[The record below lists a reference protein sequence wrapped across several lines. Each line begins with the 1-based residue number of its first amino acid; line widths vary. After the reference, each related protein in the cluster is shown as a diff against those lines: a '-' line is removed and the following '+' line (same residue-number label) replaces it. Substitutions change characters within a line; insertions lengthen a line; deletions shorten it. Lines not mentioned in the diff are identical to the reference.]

1 MYKKKNFCLVLA
13 LQVQILQYANFLGLN
28 SISNWQV
35 MTIYS
40 SRIHILGYEYV
51 LKPSHGSFRVESG
64 TGLKSIFT
72 SEYIY
77 SFVLFCTPNV
87 LQ

>member
-1 MYKKKNFCLVLA
+1 MFSPRFTSPDLTVCQFFSFELDFELA
-13 LQVQILQYANFLGLN
+13 SDDN
-28 SISNWQV
+28 
-35 MTIYS
+35 S
-40 SRIHILGYEYV
+40 SRIYILVYEYV

-87 LQ
+87 FQ